1 MSNKALKSVGI
12 PRLFS
17 KSIKNSDIKLLARE
31 FRFISTVDTLKEQS
45 LTSLFFFFFWNY
57 WAFVSPA
64 DFK

>member
-1 MSNKALKSVGI
+1 MSYKALKSVGI

-45 LTSLFFFFFWNY
+45 LTSLFFFFWNY